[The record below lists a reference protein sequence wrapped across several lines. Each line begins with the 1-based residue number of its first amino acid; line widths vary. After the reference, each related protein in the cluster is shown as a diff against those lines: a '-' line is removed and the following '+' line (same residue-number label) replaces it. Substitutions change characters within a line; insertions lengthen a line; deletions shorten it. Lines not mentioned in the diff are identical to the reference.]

1 MQKSAH
7 LRSRSSAWRVWVLL
21 SVILVA
27 AFLIRWR
34 LRGCPLER
42 DEGEYAYIGRL
53 LLEGVAPYGV
63 AGNHKFPG
71 AYLAYA
77 AIMALFGETT
87 AAIHIGLLIVNLS
100 TAALLFFFGR
110 RLAGN
115 VAGLAATAAW
125 VVTSVSPSV
134 FGNAAHLTHFVMLAV
149 VAGLLLLWRGLET
162 KKIWPLIIGG
172 ICLGASVVVRQTS
185 LVFVAFGV
193 VFFWLAAR
201 RTREGATKCTV
212 LVAASSAIPLAVTVL
227 WLWSAGVLPDF
238 WRWTFTEA
246 AAYGSQVSLQE
257 GLHQFSEA
265 TPKAISWDFLIW
277 IGAAAGL
284 AVTIS
289 KRSRRDWFVIGF
301 LLAGFIALLPG
312 FYFREHYYLQ
322 LLPAVALLF
331 GLAIARV
338 WNITTP
344 WRYSAIAG
352 ALVSLFLPLIGQ
364 RNYFLASTPTAL
376 SREIYG
382 GNPFPEAIGV
392 ARYIEANSTP
402 DERVGVLGSEPE
414 IFFYSHRH
422 SATTLIYSYPLME
435 HHPYAH
441 AMQETMAREIEE
453 RRPKFIV
460 FMNVPTSWLIRPDSD
475 RFIFD
480 WADSYLARNYQL
492 DGIADILASGSE
504 YVWDEAALNYQIR
517 SPYSINVYRRV
528 GY

>member
-1 MQKSAH
+1 MQKSVP
-7 LRSRSSAWRVWVLL
+7 LRSRSSTWVVWILL
-21 SVILVA
+21 GVILVA

-34 LRGCPLER
+34 LRVCPLER
-42 DEGEYAYIGRL
+42 DEGEYAYIGHL

-63 AGNHKFPG
+63 TGNHKFPG
-71 AYLAYA
+71 AYLAYV

-87 AAIHIGLLIVNLS
+87 PAIHIGLLFVNLI
-100 TAALLFFFGR
+100 TAVLLFFLGR
-110 RLAGN
+110 LLAGK
-115 VAGLAATAAW
+115 VAGLAAAAAW

-149 VAGLLLLWRGLET
+149 VAGLLFLWRGLET
-162 KKIWPLIIGG
+162 EKRWPLIVGG
-172 ICLGASVVVRQTS
+172 MCLGASVLVRQTS
-185 LVFVAFGV
+185 LVFVVFGV

-201 RTREGATKCTV
+201 RTREGATARAA

-227 WLWSAGVLPDF
+227 WLWIAGVLPDF
-238 WRWTFTEA
+238 WRWTFIEA

-257 GLHQFSEA
+257 GLHKFFAA

-284 AVTIS
+284 AVTIW
-289 KRSRRDWFVIGF
+289 KRSRTDWFVIGF
-301 LLAGFIALLPG
+301 LLAGFFALLPG

-331 GLAIARV
+331 GLAIASA
-338 WNITTP
+338 WNMSAP

-352 ALVSLFLPLIGQ
+352 ALVALFLPLLGQ
-364 RNYFLASTPTAL
+364 RNYFLAPTPTAL

-382 GNPFPEAIGV
+382 GNPFPEAIEV

-402 DERVGVLGSEPE
+402 DERVAVLGSEPE
-414 IFFYSHRH
+414 IFFYSHRR

-435 HHPYAH
+435 HHQYAH
-441 AMQETMAREIEE
+441 AMQETMAHEIQET
-453 RRPKFIV
+453 RPKFIV
-460 FMNVPTSWLIRPDSD
+460 FMNVPTSWLVRPDSD
-475 RFIFD
+475 RFIFE

-504 YVWDEAALNYQIR
+504 YVWGAAALNYRIR
-517 SPYSINVYRRV
+517 SPYFVNVYRRV
-528 GY
+528 SY

>member
-1 MQKSAH
+1 MQKVAPV
-7 LRSRSSAWRVWVLL
+7 RSRSSAWGVWILL
-21 SVILVA
+21 GVILVA
-27 AFLIRWR
+27 AFLIRWQ
-34 LRGCPLER
+34 LRVCPLER
-42 DEGEYAYIGRL
+42 DEGEYAYIGHL

-71 AYLAYA
+71 VYLAYA
-77 AIMALFGETT
+77 TIMALFGETT
-87 AAIHIGLLIVNLS
+87 TAIHIGLLIVNLI
-100 TAALLFFFGR
+100 TAALLFFLGR
-110 RLAGN
+110 LLAGN
-115 VAGLAATAAW
+115 IAGLAAAAAW

-162 KKIWPLIIGG
+162 KKSWPLILGG
-172 ICLGASVVVRQTS
+172 ICLGASVIVRQTS
-185 LVFVAFGV
+185 LVFVVFGV

-201 RTREGATKCTV
+201 RTREGATACAI

-227 WLWSAGVLPDF
+227 WLWIAGVLPDF
-238 WRWTFTEA
+238 WRWTVIEA

-257 GLHQFSEA
+257 GLHKFAAA

-322 LLPAVALLF
+322 VLPAVALLF
-331 GLAIARV
+331 GLAIARA
-338 WNITTP
+338 WNMSAP

-352 ALVSLFLPLIGQ
+352 ALVALFLPLIGQ

-382 GNPFPEAIGV
+382 GNPFPEAIEV

-402 DERVGVLGSEPE
+402 DELVGVLGSEPE
-414 IFFYSHRH
+414 IFFYSHRR
-422 SATTLIYSYPLME
+422 SATSLIYSYPLME
-435 HHPYAH
+435 RHQFAH

-460 FMNVPTSWLIRPDSD
+460 FMNVPTSWLIREDSD

-480 WADSYLARNYQL
+480 WADKFLPREYRL
-492 DGIADILASGSE
+492 DGIVDILASGSQ
-504 YVWDEAALNYQIR
+504 YVWGERALTYEPR
-517 SPYSINVYRRV
+517 SPYFISVYRRAN
-528 GY
+528 

>member
-1 MQKSAH
+1 MQKSAP
-7 LRSRSSAWRVWVLL
+7 LRSRSSTWGVWVLL
-21 SVILVA
+21 GVILVA

-34 LRGCPLER
+34 LRVCPLER
-42 DEGEYAYIGRL
+42 DEGEYAYIGHL

-87 AAIHIGLLIVNLS
+87 TAIHIGLLIVNLI
-100 TAALLFFFGR
+100 TAALLFFLGR
-110 RLAGN
+110 LLAGN

-149 VAGLLLLWRGLET
+149 VAGLLLLWRSFET
-162 KKIWPLIIGG
+162 KKSWPLIVGG
-172 ICLGASVVVRQTS
+172 MCLGASVIVRQTS
-185 LVFVAFGV
+185 LIFVVLGV

-201 RTREGATKCTV
+201 RTREDAAASAV

-227 WLWSAGVLPDF
+227 WLWIAGVLPDF
-238 WRWTFTEA
+238 WRWTVIEA

-257 GLHQFSEA
+257 GMQQFAAA

-277 IGAAAGL
+277 LGAAAGL

-322 LLPAVALLF
+322 VLPAVALLF
-331 GLAIARV
+331 GLAIARA
-338 WNITTP
+338 WNMSAP

-352 ALVSLFLPLIGQ
+352 ALIALFVPLIGQ
-364 RNYFLASTPTAL
+364 RNYFLAPTPTAL

-382 GNPFPEAIGV
+382 GNPFPEAIEV

-402 DERVGVLGSEPE
+402 DEPVGVLGSEPE
-414 IFFYSHRH
+414 IFFYSHRR

-435 HHPYAH
+435 RHQYAH

-460 FMNVPTSWLIRPDSD
+460 FMNVPTSWLVREDSD

-480 WADSYLARNYQL
+480 WADKFLPREYRL
-492 DGIADILASGSE
+492 DGIADILASGSQYIWGE
-504 YVWDEAALNYQIR
+504 RAMTYEPR
-517 SPYSINVYRRV
+517 SPYFISVYRRAN
-528 GY
+528 